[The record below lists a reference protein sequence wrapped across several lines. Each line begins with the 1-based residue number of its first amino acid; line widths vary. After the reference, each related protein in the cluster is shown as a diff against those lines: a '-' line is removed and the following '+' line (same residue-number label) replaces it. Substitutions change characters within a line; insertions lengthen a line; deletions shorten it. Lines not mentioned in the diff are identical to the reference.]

1 MYVQNGFLM
10 LKNQRKEREFNTRRA
25 EILQQAEKIFSVKGY
40 HNVTMAEIADASG
53 FSTGSLYQFFE
64 GKEDLY
70 TSMICEKLDVMYT
83 EIRQTTEKAAG
94 VIDKIDLLVE
104 AQLRFMEKNAD
115 FCRLLLK
122 GEGSVLTETMTSL
135 REKLLEGYLRHINF
149 IENMLRD
156 GIVKG
161 VIRDLPAND
170 VAQSLYFLIRASSME
185 WMLSPEKESLCTK
198 KSFIL
203 DFFLNGVKNHAN

>member
-1 MYVQNGFLM
+1 M

-25 EILQQAEKIFSVKGY
+25 EILEQAEKIFSVKGY

-122 GEGSVLTETMTSL
+122 GKGAVLTETMTSL

-185 WMLSPEKESLCTK
+185 WMLLPEKESLCSK

>member
-1 MYVQNGFLM
+1 M

-25 EILQQAEKIFSVKGY
+25 EILEQAEKIFSVKGY

-122 GEGSVLTETMTSL
+122 GEGAVLTETMTSL

-185 WMLSPEKESLCTK
+185 WMLLPEKESLCSK